1 MKTPLIKTLLAM
13 LACAMLLCACGQ
25 NPEPADEIRFDTEY
39 PVEMKGTTFTA
50 HNTYRTDYFRTES
63 FPFNKDLAL
72 LSQAMARCNTI
83 DEAFTTMGFDTQVK
97 HVNGEDDGIN
107 RCSYFFARRFIDDYD
122 LVAVVID
129 WGAYG
134 MEWASNFT
142 IGEKEEGKRSDHVG
156 FSETAEW
163 LYGNLKDYIVKN
175 LGGRKL
181 KIWISGYSR
190 GADLTNCLTC
200 RIIEKN
206 EIAVEQRDIYAYG
219 TESSRMIDADY
230 VQEYQCLHNF
240 VIDSD
245 IIAAIP
251 PASDAWGLERPGTTV
266 VVSAVPDVING
277 YLRDITGEE
286 ESMPFT
292 PDAEKYPTPEKFRDY
307 LFDILLE
314 KGKTPIEGV
323 ASFRS
328 RQALYDTVQE
338 RLTYLLEVL
347 MKNNKEGFDLVV
359 DEIKKMAEDKGI
371 FAVIAL
377 LSEEDD
383 LYQFVSDIL
392 DDNYIPYDEVSLEN
406 GCSLFASLL
415 SNTNLI
421 TELMNLLLEDL
432 KIKQDVLENLEYL
445 ALCHYPEVVYLMLQ
459 HYGSN

>member
-97 HVNGEDDGIN
+97 HVNGEEDGIN
-107 RCSYFFARRFIDDYD
+107 RCSYFFARRVIDDYD

-163 LYGNLKDYIVKN
+163 LYGKLKDYIVKN

-251 PASDAWGLERPGTTV
+251 PASDAWGLARPGTTV

-307 LFDILLE
+307 LFDILQE

-359 DEIKKMAEDKGI
+359 DEIKKMSLA
-371 FAVIAL
+371 
-377 LSEEDD
+377 
-383 LYQFVSDIL
+383 DIL
-392 DDNYIPYDEVSLEN
+392 ELLIKEGTFYTFTAKVLSDNNIPYDPDRLEN
-406 GCSLFASLL
+406 ACSIAFSLY
-415 SNTNLI
+415 SNTNI
-421 TELMNLLLEDL
+421 SGDL
-432 KIKQDVLENLEYL
+432 VALAASALENLEYL

>member
-72 LSQAMARCNTI
+72 LSQSMARCNTV

-97 HVNGEDDGIN
+97 HVNEEDDGIN
-107 RCSYFFARRFIDDYD
+107 RCSYFFARRVIDDYD

-230 VQEYQCLHNF
+230 VLEYQCLHNF

-292 PDAEKYPTPEKFRDY
+292 PNADKYPTPEKFRDY

-314 KGKTPIEGV
+314 RGKTPIEGV

-406 GCSLFASLL
+406 SCSLFASLL

-432 KIKQDVLENLEYL
+432 KIKKDVLENLEYL

>member
-72 LSQAMARCNTI
+72 LSQAMARCNTV

-97 HVNGEDDGIN
+97 HVNEEDDGIN
-107 RCSYFFARRFIDDYD
+107 RCSYFFARRVIDDYD

-163 LYGNLKDYIVKN
+163 LYGNLKDYVVKN

-292 PDAEKYPTPEKFRDY
+292 PDADKYPTPEKCRDY

-432 KIKQDVLENLEYL
+432 KIKQDVLDNLEYL

>member
-1 MKTPLIKTLLAM
+1 MKASLTKVLLAM
-13 LACAMLLCACGQ
+13 IACTMLLCACGQ
-25 NPEPADEIRFDTEY
+25 DPTPGDVIRFDTEY

-50 HNTYRTDYFRTES
+50 HNTYSSDYFRTES

-97 HVNGEDDGIN
+97 HENQEDDGIN
-107 RCSYFFARRFIDDYD
+107 RCSYFFARRVIDDYD
-122 LVAVVID
+122 LVAVVIN

-156 FSETAEW
+156 FGATAEW

-206 EIAVEQRDIYAYG
+206 EIAIDQRDIYAYG
-219 TESSRMIDADY
+219 TESSGMIDSDY

-240 VIDSD
+240 VIASD

-251 PASDAWGLERPGTTV
+251 PTSDAWDLARPGTTV
-266 VVSAVPDVING
+266 VVSAIPDVING
-277 YLRDITGEE
+277 YLKDITGEE
-286 ESMPFT
+286 ESMPFS
-292 PDAEKYPTPEKFRDY
+292 PDADEYPTPEKFRDY

-314 KGKTPIEGV
+314 KKGETPIEGV

-328 RQALYDTVQE
+328 RQAFYDTVQN
-338 RLTYLLEVL
+338 RVTYLLEVL
-347 MKNNKEGFDLVV
+347 MKNDKEGLELVI
-359 DEIKKMAEDKGI
+359 DEIKKMELTEI
-371 FAVIAL
+371 LEL
-377 LSEEDD
+377 LTKEGAFYTFTAKV
-383 LYQFVSDIL
+383 LSD
-392 DDNYIPYDEVSLEN
+392 NNIPYDPDRLEDA
-406 GCSLFASLL
+406 CSLAFSLY
-415 SNTNLI
+415 SNTNISGYLVA
-421 TELMNLLLEDL
+421 LAASALD
-432 KIKQDVLENLEYL
+432 NLEYL